1 MNYDMSVDVF
11 HFQMDTIQHE
21 QTLNESLLKLRFLS
35 NLNIIEENQIVYESV
50 MTSIKNFIINIFKS
64 IADFTKKIIR
74 RLTNIGPD
82 LRKKKMKKL
91 SKEKYGSVSITTYT
105 FSKGAN
111 YAENQCDEFKNSVSD
126 VLIKIS
132 SINRSIQMMVSKL
145 VVDGFM
151 DAIRKDIEFENIE
164 DFYTSLIKKFKFN
177 FIKPTDKDFQT
188 SFAYEFV
195 KDIISIETF
204 DLNSEENVRE
214 FESNYVNMASLL
226 DDMYKFS
233 IDKAKDALKEAE
245 KLVKYLDK
253 ETTLDGRTIDTN
265 EIKPEYIDELK
276 KYVKTYGSIIVA
288 FLSINTLIISEYN
301 SILKEMED
309 QVTGG
314 NI

>member
-21 QTLNESLLKLRFLS
+21 QTLNESLLKLRFDK

-50 MTSIKNFIINIFKS
+50 VNSFKNFIINIFKS
-64 IADFTKKIIR
+64 IVDFIKKIIR

-188 SFAYEFV
+188 SFANEFIN
-195 KDIISIETF
+195 DIISIETF

-214 FESNYVNMASLL
+214 FESNYVNMASLF

-233 IDKAKDALKEAE
+233 IDRAKNALKEAE

-253 ETTLDGRTIDTN
+253 ETTLNGKTIDAN
-265 EIKPEYIDELK
+265 MIKPEYLDELK

-288 FLSINTLIISEYN
+288 FLSINTLIISKYN
-301 SILKEMED
+301 SILKKMDE
-309 QVTGG
+309 TIGG
-314 NI
+314 NV

>member
-21 QTLNESLLKLRFLS
+21 QTLNESLLKLRFDK

-50 MTSIKNFIINIFKS
+50 VNSIKNFIINIFKS
-64 IADFTKKIIR
+64 IVDFIKKIIR

-105 FSKGAN
+105 FSKGVN

-188 SFAYEFV
+188 SFANEFIN
-195 KDIISIETF
+195 DIISIETF

-214 FESNYVNMASLL
+214 FESNYVNMASLF

-288 FLSINTLIISEYN
+288 FLSINTLIISKYN
-301 SILKEMED
+301 SILKKMDE
-309 QVTGG
+309 TIGG
-314 NI
+314 NV

>member
-21 QTLNESLLKLRFLS
+21 QTLNESLLKLRFDK

-50 MTSIKNFIINIFKS
+50 VNSFKNFIVNIFKS
-64 IADFTKKIIR
+64 IVDFIKKIIR

-105 FSKGAN
+105 FSKDAN
-111 YAENQCDEFKNSVSD
+111 YAYDQCNLFKNSVSD

-132 SINRSIQMMVSKL
+132 SIGRTIRMMTSKL
-145 VVDGFM
+145 VVDTFM
-151 DAIRKDIEFENIE
+151 DGIREDIEFENIE

-188 SFAYEFV
+188 SFANEFIT
-195 KDIISIETF
+195 DIISIETF

-214 FESNYVNMASLL
+214 FESNYVNMASLF

-265 EIKPEYIDELK
+265 EIKPEYIDEVK
-276 KYVKTYGSIIVA
+276 KYVTTYGSIIIA
-288 FLSINTLIISEYN
+288 FLSINTLIISKYN
-301 SILKEMED
+301 SILKKMDD
-309 QVTGG
+309 QTIGG
-314 NI
+314 NV

>member
-21 QTLNESLLKLRFLS
+21 QSLNESLLKLRFLS
-35 NLNIIEENQIVYESV
+35 NLNIVEENQIVYESV
-50 MTSIKNFIINIFKS
+50 VNSIKNFIINIFKS
-64 IADFTKKIIR
+64 IANFIKKIIR
-74 RLTNIGPD
+74 RLTNIGPYS
-82 LRKKKMKKL
+82 RKKKMKKL
-91 SKEKYGSVSITTYT
+91 SKEKYESVSITTYT
-105 FSKGAN
+105 FSKGVN

-188 SFAYEFV
+188 SFANEFIN
-195 KDIISIETF
+195 DIISIETF

-214 FESNYVNMASLL
+214 FESNYVNMASLF
-226 DDMYKFS
+226 DGMYKFS

>member
-21 QTLNESLLKLRFLS
+21 QTLNESLLKLRFDK
-35 NLNIIEENQIVYESV
+35 NLNIVEENQIVYESV
-50 MTSIKNFIINIFKS
+50 VNSFKNFIINIFKS
-64 IADFTKKIIR
+64 IVDFIKKIIR

-91 SKEKYGSVSITTYT
+91 SKEKYGSISITTYT
-105 FSKGAN
+105 FSKDAN

-188 SFAYEFV
+188 SFANEFIN
-195 KDIISIETF
+195 DIISIETF

-214 FESNYVNMASLL
+214 FESNYVNMASLF

-233 IDKAKDALKEAE
+233 IDRAKNALKEAE

-253 ETTLDGRTIDTN
+253 ETTLNGKTIDAN
-265 EIKPEYIDELK
+265 VIKPEYLDELK

-288 FLSINTLIISEYN
+288 FLSINTLIISKYN
-301 SILKEMED
+301 SILKKMDE
-309 QVTGG
+309 TIGG
-314 NI
+314 NV

>member
-35 NLNIIEENQIVYESV
+35 NLNIVEENQIVYESV

-105 FSKGAN
+105 FSKDAN
-111 YAENQCDEFKNSVSD
+111 YAYDQCNLFKNSVSD
-126 VLIKIS
+126 VLVKIS
-132 SINRSIQMMVSKL
+132 SIGRTIRMMTSKL
-145 VVDGFM
+145 VVDTFM
-151 DAIRKDIEFENIE
+151 DGIREDIEFENIE

-188 SFAYEFV
+188 SFANEFIN
-195 KDIISIETF
+195 DIISIETF

-265 EIKPEYIDELK
+265 EIKPEYIDEVK
-276 KYVKTYGSIIVA
+276 KYVATYGSIIIA
-288 FLSINTLIISEYN
+288 FLSINTLIISKYN
-301 SILKEMED
+301 SILKKMDD
-309 QVTGG
+309 QTIGG
-314 NI
+314 NV

>member
-35 NLNIIEENQIVYESV
+35 NLNIVEENQIVYESV
-50 MTSIKNFIINIFKS
+50 VNSIKNFIINIFKS
-64 IADFTKKIIR
+64 IANFIKKIIQ
-74 RLTNIGPD
+74 RLTNIGPY

-91 SKEKYGSVSITTYT
+91 SKEKYESVSITTYT

-204 DLNSEENVRE
+204 DLDSEENVRE
-214 FESNYVNMASLL
+214 FEFNYTKMVSLF

-233 IDKAKDALKEAE
+233 IDKAKNVLKKAE
-245 KLVKYLDK
+245 ELVKYLDK
-253 ETTLDGRTIDTN
+253 ETTLNGKTIDASV
-265 EIKPEYIDELK
+265 IKPEYIDELK

>member
-11 HFQMDTIQHE
+11 HFQMDTIRHE
-21 QTLNESLLKLRFLS
+21 QTLNESLLKLRFDK
-35 NLNIIEENQIVYESV
+35 NLNIVEENQIVYESV

-64 IADFTKKIIR
+64 IVDFIKKIIR
-74 RLTNIGPD
+74 RLTNTGPD

-105 FSKGAN
+105 FSKGVN

-132 SINRSIQMMVSKL
+132 SIGRTIRMMTSKL
-145 VVDGFM
+145 VVDTFM
-151 DAIRKDIEFENIE
+151 DGIREDIEFENIE

-188 SFAYEFV
+188 SFANEFIN
-195 KDIISIETF
+195 DIISIETF
-204 DLNSEENVRE
+204 DLDSEENVRK
-214 FESNYVNMASLL
+214 FERNYDKMASLF

-233 IDKAKDALKEAE
+233 IDKAKGALKKAE
-245 KLVKYLDK
+245 ELVKYLNK

-265 EIKPEYIDELK
+265 EIKPEYIDEVK
-276 KYVKTYGSIIVA
+276 KYVTTYGSIIIA
-288 FLSINTLIISEYN
+288 FLNINTLIISKYN
-301 SILKEMED
+301 SVLKEMDEI
-309 QVTGG
+309 GG
-314 NI
+314 NV

>member
-21 QTLNESLLKLRFLS
+21 QTLNESLLKLRFDK
-35 NLNIIEENQIVYESV
+35 NLNIVEENQIVYESV

-105 FSKGAN
+105 FSKDAN
-111 YAENQCDEFKNSVSD
+111 YAYDQCNLFKNSVSD

-132 SINRSIQMMVSKL
+132 SIGRTIRMMTSKL
-145 VVDGFM
+145 VVDTFM
-151 DAIRKDIEFENIE
+151 DGIREDIEFENIE

-188 SFAYEFV
+188 SFANEFIT
-195 KDIISIETF
+195 DIISFETF

-214 FESNYVNMASLL
+214 FESNYVNMASLF

-265 EIKPEYIDELK
+265 EIKSEYIDEVK
-276 KYVKTYGSIIVA
+276 K
-288 FLSINTLIISEYN
+288 
-301 SILKEMED
+301 
-309 QVTGG
+309 
-314 NI
+314 

>member
-21 QTLNESLLKLRFLS
+21 QTLNESLLKLRFDK

-50 MTSIKNFIINIFKS
+50 VNSIKNFTINIFKS
-64 IADFTKKIIR
+64 IVDFIKKIIR

-91 SKEKYGSVSITTYT
+91 SKEKYGSGSITTYT
-105 FSKGAN
+105 FRKGVN

-177 FIKPTDKDFQT
+177 QIKPDDKDFQT
-188 SFAYEFV
+188 SFANEFI

-204 DLNSEENVRE
+204 GPDNEDIDI
-214 FESNYVNMASLL
+214 NYVDMSSLF
-226 DDMYKFS
+226 DNMYKFS
-233 IDKAKDALKEAE
+233 IDKAKDALKKTE
-245 KLVKYLDK
+245 KLIKYLDK
-253 ETTLDGRTIDTN
+253 EATLGGRTIDTDV
-265 EIKPEYIDELK
+265 IKPEYIDELK
-276 KYVKTYGSIIVA
+276 KYIKTYGSIITA
-288 FLSINTLIISEYN
+288 FLSINTLIISKYN
-301 SILKEMED
+301 SIMKKMDDLMFDED
-309 QVTGG
+309 VFL
-314 NI
+314 I

>member
-105 FSKGAN
+105 FSKDAN
-111 YAENQCDEFKNSVSD
+111 YAYDQCNLFKNSVSD

-132 SINRSIQMMVSKL
+132 SIGRTIRMMTSKL
-145 VVDGFM
+145 VVDTFM
-151 DAIRKDIEFENIE
+151 DGIREDIEFENIE

-188 SFAYEFV
+188 SFANEFIN
-195 KDIISIETF
+195 DIISIETF

-288 FLSINTLIISEYN
+288 FLSINTLIISKYN
-301 SILKEMED
+301 SILKKMDE
-309 QVTGG
+309 TIGG
-314 NI
+314 NV

>member
-21 QTLNESLLKLRFLS
+21 QTLNESLLKLRFDK

-50 MTSIKNFIINIFKS
+50 VNSIKNFTINIFKS
-64 IADFTKKIIR
+64 IVDFIKKIIR

-105 FSKGAN
+105 FSKGVN

-188 SFAYEFV
+188 SFANEFIN
-195 KDIISIETF
+195 DIISIETF
-204 DLNSEENVRE
+204 DLNSEENVSE
-214 FESNYVNMASLL
+214 FEFNYTKMASLFG
-226 DDMYKFS
+226 DMYKFS
-233 IDKAKDALKEAE
+233 IDKAKNALKKAE
-245 KLVKYLDK
+245 ELVKYLDK
-253 ETTLDGRTIDTN
+253 ETTLNGKTIDAN
-265 EIKPEYIDELK
+265 MIKPEYLDELK

-288 FLSINTLIISEYN
+288 FLGINTLIISKYN
-301 SILKEMED
+301 SILKKMDE
-309 QVTGG
+309 TIGG
-314 NI
+314 NV

>member
-21 QTLNESLLKLRFLS
+21 QTLNESLLKLRFDK

-50 MTSIKNFIINIFKS
+50 VNSFKNFIINIFKS
-64 IADFTKKIIR
+64 IVDFIKKIIR

-105 FSKGAN
+105 FSKDAN

-188 SFAYEFV
+188 SFANEFIN
-195 KDIISIETF
+195 DIISIETF

-214 FESNYVNMASLL
+214 FESNYVNMASLF

-233 IDKAKDALKEAE
+233 IDRAKNALKEAE

-253 ETTLDGRTIDTN
+253 ETTLNGKTIDAN
-265 EIKPEYIDELK
+265 MIKPEYLDELK

-288 FLSINTLIISEYN
+288 FLSINTLIISKYN
-301 SILKEMED
+301 SILKKMDE
-309 QVTGG
+309 TIGG
-314 NI
+314 NV

>member
-105 FSKGAN
+105 FSKDAN
-111 YAENQCDEFKNSVSD
+111 YAYDQCNLFKNSVSD
-126 VLIKIS
+126 VLVKIS
-132 SINRSIQMMVSKL
+132 SIGRTIRMMTSKL
-145 VVDGFM
+145 VVDTFM
-151 DAIRKDIEFENIE
+151 DGIREDIEFENIE

-188 SFAYEFV
+188 SFANEFIN
-195 KDIISIETF
+195 DIISIETF

-265 EIKPEYIDELK
+265 EIKPEYIDEVK
-276 KYVKTYGSIIVA
+276 KYVTTYGSIIIA

-301 SILKEMED
+301 SILKKMDE
-309 QVTGG
+309 TIGG
-314 NI
+314 NV

>member
-21 QTLNESLLKLRFLS
+21 QTLNESLLKLRFDK
-35 NLNIIEENQIVYESV
+35 NLNIVEENQIVYESV
-50 MTSIKNFIINIFKS
+50 VNSFKNFIINIFKS
-64 IADFTKKIIR
+64 IVDFIKKIIR

-105 FSKGAN
+105 FSKGVN
-111 YAENQCDEFKNSVSD
+111 YAKNQCDEFKNSVSD

-188 SFAYEFV
+188 SFANEFID
-195 KDIISIETF
+195 DIISIETF
-204 DLNSEENVRE
+204 DLNSEENVSE
-214 FESNYVNMASLL
+214 FEFNYTKMASLF

-233 IDKAKDALKEAE
+233 IDRAKNALKEAE
-245 KLVKYLDK
+245 KLVKYFDK
-253 ETTLDGRTIDTN
+253 ETTLNGKTIDAN
-265 EIKPEYIDELK
+265 MVKPEYLDELK

-288 FLSINTLIISEYN
+288 FLSINTLIISKYN
-301 SILKEMED
+301 SILKEMD
-309 QVTGG
+309 DWWKCLM
-314 NI
+314 

>member
-21 QTLNESLLKLRFLS
+21 QTLNESLLKLRFDK
-35 NLNIIEENQIVYESV
+35 NLNIVEENQIVYESV
-50 MTSIKNFIINIFKS
+50 VNSIKNFTINIFKS
-64 IADFTKKIIR
+64 IVDFIKKIIR
-74 RLTNIGPD
+74 RLTNIGPY

-105 FSKGAN
+105 FSKGVN

-188 SFAYEFV
+188 SFANEFIN
-195 KDIISIETF
+195 DIISIETF
-204 DLNSEENVRE
+204 DLDSEENISE
-214 FESNYVNMASLL
+214 FEFNYTKMASLF

-233 IDKAKDALKEAE
+233 IDRAKNALKEAE

-253 ETTLDGRTIDTN
+253 ETTLNGKTIDAN
-265 EIKPEYIDELK
+265 MIKPEYLDELK

-288 FLSINTLIISEYN
+288 FLSINTLIISKYN
-301 SILKEMED
+301 SILKKMDD
-309 QVTGG
+309 QVIGG
-314 NI
+314 NV

>member
-21 QTLNESLLKLRFLS
+21 QTLNESLLKLRFDK
-35 NLNIIEENQIVYESV
+35 NLNIVEENQIVYESV
-50 MTSIKNFIINIFKS
+50 VNSTKNFIINIFKS
-64 IADFTKKIIR
+64 IVDFIKKIIR

-105 FSKGAN
+105 FSKGVN

-188 SFAYEFV
+188 SFANEFIN
-195 KDIISIETF
+195 DIISIETF

-214 FESNYVNMASLL
+214 FESNYVNMASLF

-288 FLSINTLIISEYN
+288 FLSINTLIISKYN
-301 SILKEMED
+301 SILKKMDE
-309 QVTGG
+309 TIGG
-314 NI
+314 NV

>member
-1 MNYDMSVDVF
+1 MIYGMSVDVF

-21 QTLNESLLKLRFLS
+21 QTLNESLLKLRFDK
-35 NLNIIEENQIVYESV
+35 NLNIVEENQIVYESV
-50 MTSIKNFIINIFKS
+50 VNSIKNFIINIFKS
-64 IADFTKKIIR
+64 IVDFIKKIIR
-74 RLTNIGPD
+74 RLTNIGPY

-91 SKEKYGSVSITTYT
+91 SKEKYGSGSITTYT
-105 FSKGAN
+105 FRKGVN

-164 DFYTSLIKKFKFN
+164 DFYTSLIKKFN
-177 FIKPTDKDFQT
+177 YNYLKPSAKDFQT
-188 SFAYEFV
+188 SFAYEFIY
-195 KDIISIETF
+195 DIFSIETF
-204 DLNSEENVRE
+204 DLDSEENVRE
-214 FESNYVNMASLL
+214 FESNYVNMASLF

-233 IDKAKDALKEAE
+233 IDRAKNALKEAE

-253 ETTLDGRTIDTN
+253 ETTLNGKTMDASV
-265 EIKPEYIDELK
+265 IKPEYIDELK

-288 FLSINTLIISEYN
+288 FLNINTLIISEYN
-301 SILKEMED
+301 SILKKMDD
-309 QVTGG
+309 QTIGG
-314 NI
+314 NV

>member
-21 QTLNESLLKLRFLS
+21 QTLNESLLKLRFDK

-50 MTSIKNFIINIFKS
+50 VYSIKNFIINIFKS
-64 IADFTKKIIR
+64 IVDFIKKIIR

-188 SFAYEFV
+188 SFANEFID
-195 KDIISIETF
+195 DIISIETF
-204 DLNSEENVRE
+204 DLNSEFE
-214 FESNYVNMASLL
+214 FNYTKMASLF

-233 IDKAKDALKEAE
+233 IDRAKNALKEAE
-245 KLVKYLDK
+245 KLVKYFDK
-253 ETTLDGRTIDTN
+253 ETTLNGKTIDASV
-265 EIKPEYIDELK
+265 IKPEYLDELK

-288 FLSINTLIISEYN
+288 FLSINTLIISKYN
-301 SILKEMED
+301 SILKEMD
-309 QVTGG
+309 DWWKCLM
-314 NI
+314 

>member
-21 QTLNESLLKLRFLS
+21 QTLNESLLKLRFDK
-35 NLNIIEENQIVYESV
+35 NLNIVEENQIVYESV
-50 MTSIKNFIINIFKS
+50 VNSFKNFIINIFKS
-64 IADFTKKIIR
+64 IVDFIKKIIR

-105 FSKGAN
+105 FSKDAN

-188 SFAYEFV
+188 SFANEFIN
-195 KDIISIETF
+195 DIISIETF
-204 DLNSEENVRE
+204 DLDSEENVSE
-214 FESNYVNMASLL
+214 FEFNYTKMASLFG
-226 DDMYKFS
+226 DMYKFS
-233 IDKAKDALKEAE
+233 IDKAKNVLKKAE
-245 KLVKYLDK
+245 EIVKYLDK
-253 ETTLDGRTIDTN
+253 ETTLNGKTIDASV
-265 EIKPEYIDELK
+265 IKPEYLDELK

-288 FLSINTLIISEYN
+288 FLSINTLIISKYN
-301 SILKEMED
+301 SILKKMDE
-309 QVTGG
+309 TIGG
-314 NI
+314 NV

>member
-35 NLNIIEENQIVYESV
+35 NFNIVEENQIVYESV
-50 MTSIKNFIINIFKS
+50 VNSIKNFIINIFKS

-105 FSKGAN
+105 FSKDAN
-111 YAENQCDEFKNSVSD
+111 YAYDQCNLFKNSVSD
-126 VLIKIS
+126 VLVKIS
-132 SINRSIQMMVSKL
+132 SIGRTIRMMTSKL
-145 VVDGFM
+145 VVDTFM
-151 DAIRKDIEFENIE
+151 DGIREDIEFENIE
-164 DFYTSLIKKFKFN
+164 DFYISLIKKFKFN

-188 SFAYEFV
+188 SFANEFIN
-195 KDIISIETF
+195 DIISIETF

-265 EIKPEYIDELK
+265 EIKPEYIDEVK
-276 KYVKTYGSIIVA
+276 KYVTTYGSIIIA
-288 FLSINTLIISEYN
+288 FLSINTLIISKYN
-301 SILKEMED
+301 SILKKMDE
-309 QVTGG
+309 TIGG
-314 NI
+314 NV

>member
-21 QTLNESLLKLRFLS
+21 QTLNESLLKLRFDK
-35 NLNIIEENQIVYESV
+35 NLNIVEENQIVYESV
-50 MTSIKNFIINIFKS
+50 VNSFKNFIINIFKS
-64 IADFTKKIIR
+64 IVDFIKKIIR

-105 FSKGAN
+105 FSKDAN

-188 SFAYEFV
+188 SFANEFIN
-195 KDIISIETF
+195 DIISIETF

-214 FESNYVNMASLL
+214 FESNYVNMASLF

-233 IDKAKDALKEAE
+233 IDRAKNALKEAE

-253 ETTLDGRTIDTN
+253 ETTLNGKTIDAN
-265 EIKPEYIDELK
+265 MIKPEYLDELK

-288 FLSINTLIISEYN
+288 FLSINTLIISKYN
-301 SILKEMED
+301 SILKKMDD
-309 QVTGG
+309 QTIGG
-314 NI
+314 NV

>member
-21 QTLNESLLKLRFLS
+21 QTLNESLLKLRFDK

-50 MTSIKNFIINIFKS
+50 VNSIKNFIINIFKS
-64 IADFTKKIIR
+64 IVDFIKKIIR

-188 SFAYEFV
+188 SFANEFIN
-195 KDIISIETF
+195 DIISIETF

-214 FESNYVNMASLL
+214 FESNYVNMASLF

-233 IDKAKDALKEAE
+233 IDRAKNALKEAE

-253 ETTLDGRTIDTN
+253 ETTLNGKTIDAN
-265 EIKPEYIDELK
+265 MIKPEYLDELK

-288 FLSINTLIISEYN
+288 FLSINTLIISKYN
-301 SILKEMED
+301 SILKKMDE
-309 QVTGG
+309 TIGG
-314 NI
+314 NV

>member
-21 QTLNESLLKLRFLS
+21 QTLNESLLKLRFDK
-35 NLNIIEENQIVYESV
+35 NLNIVEENQIVYESV
-50 MTSIKNFIINIFKS
+50 VNSFKNFIINIFKS
-64 IADFTKKIIR
+64 IVDFIKKIIR

-105 FSKGAN
+105 FSKDAN

-188 SFAYEFV
+188 SFANEFIN
-195 KDIISIETF
+195 DIISIETF
-204 DLNSEENVRE
+204 DLDSEENVSE
-214 FESNYVNMASLL
+214 FEFNYTKMASLF

-233 IDKAKDALKEAE
+233 IDRAKNALKEAE

-253 ETTLDGRTIDTN
+253 ETTLNGKTIDAN
-265 EIKPEYIDELK
+265 MIKPEYLDELK

-288 FLSINTLIISEYN
+288 FLSINTLIISKYN
-301 SILKEMED
+301 SILKKMDD
-309 QVTGG
+309 QVIGG
-314 NI
+314 NV

>member
-35 NLNIIEENQIVYESV
+35 NLNIVEENQIVYESV
-50 MTSIKNFIINIFKS
+50 VNSTKNFIINIFKS
-64 IADFTKKIIR
+64 IVDFIKKIIR

-105 FSKGAN
+105 FSKGVN

-188 SFAYEFV
+188 SFANEFIN
-195 KDIISIETF
+195 DIISIETF

-214 FESNYVNMASLL
+214 FESNYVNMASLF

-233 IDKAKDALKEAE
+233 IDKAKDALKKAE

-265 EIKPEYIDELK
+265 VIKPEYLDELK
-276 KYVKTYGSIIVA
+276 KYVTTYGSIIVA
-288 FLSINTLIISEYN
+288 FLSINTLIISKYN
-301 SILKEMED
+301 SILKNMDE
-309 QVTGG
+309 TIGG
-314 NI
+314 NV